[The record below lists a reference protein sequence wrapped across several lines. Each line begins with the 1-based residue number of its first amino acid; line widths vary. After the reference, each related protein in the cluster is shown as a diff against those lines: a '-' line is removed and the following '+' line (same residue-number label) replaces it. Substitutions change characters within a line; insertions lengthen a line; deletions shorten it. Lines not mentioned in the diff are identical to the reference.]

1 MDLSDGF
8 LLVGLLVFFFSFSSA
23 ILASAV
29 FSHFFIQ
36 RSSSA
41 SEATGSV
48 KYSSTIFQPAL
59 ERSAILMSL
68 FRFLIFLIVALT
80 RFLERPLVLT
90 SSNSPKIPSLNSYCS
105 LLELYFQDRSFFLV
119 FFSWISFTRL
129 SIMSRSNRLRCLFVG
144 ETLRSDELSPFLET
158 DLDLGDLDLEDR
170 DLDGPSEAEADCWD
184 GESRRRG
191 IFTM

>member
-1 MDLSDGF
+1 MGLSDDF

-23 ILASAV
+23 ILASAA

-59 ERSAILMSL
+59 ERSAILISL
-68 FRFLIFLIVALT
+68 FRFLIFFIAALT
-80 RFLERPLVLT
+80 RFLARPLVLI
-90 SSNSPKIPSLNSYCS
+90 SSNSPKIPSLNWYCS

-129 SIMSRSNRLRCLFVG
+129 SMMSRSNRFRCFCVG
-144 ETLRSDELSPFLET
+144 EMLLSDEFSLLLEL
-158 DLDLGDLDLEDR
+158 DLDLDDLEVT
-170 DLDGPSEAEADCWD
+170 SEPEADR
-184 GESRRRG
+184 GVESQRRG
-191 IFTM
+191 ISLSVT